1 MESTENFYSSLSGKM
16 EESDFN
22 DELPCKA
29 DFTLLL
35 VMKLFIWHISKII
48 IFGAREHENKCSKS
62 IILTDETIKPR
73 AF

>member
-1 MESTENFYSSLSGKM
+1 MESTENFYSLLFGKM
-16 EESDFN
+16 EEPDFS
-22 DELPCKA
+22 DELPYKA

-35 VMKLFIWHISKII
+35 VMKQLSKMI
-48 IFGAREHENKCSKS
+48 IFGTREHENKCSKS